1 MPSLEWRDRAAC
13 ADTPKHLFFP
23 APGESLKPAKAIC
36 ATCPVRAEC
45 LDYALS
51 QPEMRGV
58 WGGTSERQ
66 RRGMNPRPVTWT
78 DPFIVCTD
86 CGRTV
91 DRTGRNQKRCKP
103 CGNAWFLAYK
113 NEWNRQ
119 QRASA

>member
-66 RRGMNPRPVTWT
+66 RRGMNPSGRVYVGQVVCIGCGDLVVKTNRSQQRCPACS
-78 DPFIVCTD
+78 IVHRAD
-86 CGRTV
+86 
-91 DRTGRNQKRCKP
+91 
-103 CGNAWFLAYK
+103 YK
-113 NEWNRQ
+113 NEWKRNHR
-119 QRASA
+119 RASA